1 MLRKDESSDAPEK
14 QFVSWTEDCFFSVVN
29 VDVVVVVV
37 NVGVDAGI
45 DSEETFAVYFAIV
58 LVCSPVSRLKV
69 EQLLSEKRNQG

>member
-29 VDVVVVVV
+29 VDVGVVVVNI

-45 DSEETFAVYFAIV
+45 DSEETFAVYFAID
-58 LVCSPVSRLKV
+58 LVCSPVARL
-69 EQLLSEKRNQG
+69 